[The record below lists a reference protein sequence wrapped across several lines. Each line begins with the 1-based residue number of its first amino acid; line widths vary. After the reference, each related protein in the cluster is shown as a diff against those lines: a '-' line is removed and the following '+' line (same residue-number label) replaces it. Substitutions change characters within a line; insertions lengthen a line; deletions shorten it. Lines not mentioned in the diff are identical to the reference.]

1 MASYKDTTPST
12 FNPYIEQRP
21 VEAMAKVG
29 MYKQQRFDEGV
40 KKIQESIDN
49 VAGLDVVRDI
59 DKQYLQS
66 KLNQL
71 GSQLSNVAGGD
82 FSNFSLI
89 NSVNGMTNQIAKDPN
104 VINAVSSATR
114 YRKDLETIQ
123 GLKEKGEWAESNQ
136 LEYNK
141 EVTNWYDSGDLNSS
155 YKANVSPYVNVQ
167 EESQK
172 IIKALAKDEYNIE
185 VMQDPSSGKYY
196 DIMTN
201 QEVKELTP
209 EKIQTALKTG
219 LSPQAWRQLSL
230 DGKLK
235 YNNVSDQGFVNQLND
250 GYENRF
256 NLLSERR
263 SDLVNAEISAKNP
276 ADKLKL
282 QNQIAQLDQM
292 IKANQQEYDSVSS
305 GFSSGDVDSAKAQ
318 FYTMD
323 WMDNISQ
330 AFSSRSVNT
339 TTKESPYF
347 SVQMKKDQFALAQA
361 KYDEQKRQNKRV
373 NADKKKEL
381 ELLEGN
387 LNNTFTIP
395 TDPKDTNKLVE
406 NSKIETDANIT
417 TANIERAKLAKR
429 LGWDDTV
436 RYVDVDGDGNYNPS
450 VDTLNEE
457 KGLTQFDRMMSV
469 SERSNYTNV
478 QPIDMDA
485 MKDYLEVK
493 RNADTSLFRE
503 NTIAQEVERQIPLD
517 IDAIIPQE
525 YVGRTWEG
533 FTAAETAV
541 LLGGFSKYKGSR
553 LAMGMGGAGAV
564 GYDTYD
570 DERARRELND
580 QEYSL
585 YENVYKNKE
594 GQSLLLGNDYVKSA
608 MNLLDEV
615 EDVVEDIND
624 RRDELEKE
632 LYLQTLP
639 VPQGLSVGIDI
650 SDKVAKNKMQGIV
663 ATVVT
668 AINEKG
674 GYQGLDEKDAA
685 NLLKIEKGITSA
697 TVLTDSRELRVS
709 GGSADDMNNVLIPLT
724 DEQYDQ
730 VRGMFNIETESTPE
744 VQYFN
749 KNVLPR
755 LLSTGPTVGERET
768 WTTAAPEY
776 SQIANTIVSESPTNT
791 NFENGYFNNFDFPNV
806 NLYEIAANLTTND
819 NPDSDDA
826 RYYWQLAFRS
836 TTEVPSPKDPN
847 VMMPNTTTFENQA
860 FEKSVNKEQVA
871 TFLQKLDDA
880 IIFRMINGRDI
891 TLEDIKDMTPKV
903 QIPN

>member
-82 FSNFSLI
+82 FSNFSLV

-141 EVTNWYDSGDLNSS
+141 EVTNWYDSNDLNSS
-155 YKANVSPYVNVQ
+155 YSANVSPYVNVQ

-185 VMQDPSSGKYY
+185 VMQDPTTGKYY

-235 YNNVSDQGFVNQLND
+235 YNNVGDQSFVNQLNN
-250 GYENRF
+250 GYESRF
-256 NLLSERR
+256 TFLSEKR
-263 SDLVNAEISAKNP
+263 SDLVKAELGAKTP
-276 ADKLKL
+276 KDKLKL
-282 QNQIAQLDQM
+282 QQQIAKLDKM
-292 IKANQQEYDSVSS
+292 IEANQAEYDSISA
-305 GFSSGDVDSAKAQ
+305 GFGSGDVESAKAQ
-318 FYTMD
+318 LYTMD
-323 WMDNISQ
+323 WMNNISQ
-330 AFSSRSVNT
+330 AFSSRSVKST
-339 TTKESPYF
+339 SKESPYF
-347 SVQMKKDQFALAQA
+347 SVQMKKNQFALAQA
-361 KYDEQKRQNKRV
+361 KFREQKIQNRRV

-395 TDPKDTNKLVE
+395 ADPKDTDEMFE
-406 NSKIETDANIT
+406 NSKVETDVKIT
-417 TANIERAKLAKR
+417 KANIEREKLAKR
-429 LGWDDTV
+429 LGWDDTIK
-436 RYVDVDGDGNYNPS
+436 YIDVDGDGSYDS
-450 VDTLNEE
+450 RIDTLNEE
-457 KGLTQFDRMMSV
+457 EGLTQFDRMMSV
-469 SERSNYTNV
+469 SERSNYANV

-485 MKDYLEVK
+485 MKDYLDVQ
-493 RNADTSLFRE
+493 RDADTSLFRE
-503 NTIAQEVERQIPLD
+503 NTIAQEVERQIPID
-517 IDAIIPQE
+517 IDSIIPEE

-533 FTAAETAV
+533 FSAAETAV
-541 LLGGFSKYKGSR
+541 LLEKFDKYSSIKETSTGTNSVGIP
-553 LAMGMGGAGAV
+553 MGYKTTV
-564 GYDTYD
+564 FD
-570 DERARRELND
+570 DERAQAELSP
-580 QEYSL
+580 QEFAL
-585 YENVYKNKE
+585 YTNVYRSNR
-594 GQSLLLGNDYVKSA
+594 GNENA
-608 MNLLDEV
+608 MAAADMTNQIRGT
-615 EDVVEDIND
+615 VEDIND

-639 VPQGLSVGIDI
+639 TPQGTSVGIDI

-674 GYQGLDEKDAA
+674 GYQGLDAEDAT

-697 TVLTDSRELRVS
+697 TILTDSRELRVS
-709 GGSADDMNNVLIPLT
+709 GGSADKMNNVLIPLT

-730 VRGMFNIETESTPE
+730 VRGMFNIETEATPE
-744 VQYFN
+744 AAYFN
-749 KNVLPR
+749 QNILPR

-776 SQIANTIVSESPTNT
+776 SENMFGKIVSESPTTT

-806 NLYEIAANLTTND
+806 NLYEVAANITTND
-819 NPDSDDA
+819 DPKSDDA
-826 RYYWQLAFRS
+826 KYYFQLAFRNNKKI
-836 TTEVPSPKDPN
+836 PSQTDPN
-847 VMMPNTTTFENQA
+847 VLVNSTEEYINMPFPNPVT
-860 FEKSVNKEQVA
+860 KEQVT
-871 TFLQKLDDA
+871 TFLQKLNDA
-880 IIFRMINGRDI
+880 SIFEMLNGRNITQDDI
-891 TLEDIKDMTPKV
+891 NQMTPEVK
-903 QIPN
+903 IPN